1 MRGRLKN
8 HGGMAAILSD
18 FYSADYDDEYMAYK
32 DVQRNNNISREKN
45 RRQRRGSAF
54 WIYSDLNQVT
64 FDYIV
69 NNDGFFPSLAIQFP
83 HRQINV

>member
-32 DVQRNNNISREKN
+32 DVQRNNNISREKTG
-45 RRQRRGSAF
+45 GSVAAVLF
-54 WIYSDLNQVT
+54 GYVQT
-64 FDYIV
+64 
-69 NNDGFFPSLAIQFP
+69 
-83 HRQINV
+83 